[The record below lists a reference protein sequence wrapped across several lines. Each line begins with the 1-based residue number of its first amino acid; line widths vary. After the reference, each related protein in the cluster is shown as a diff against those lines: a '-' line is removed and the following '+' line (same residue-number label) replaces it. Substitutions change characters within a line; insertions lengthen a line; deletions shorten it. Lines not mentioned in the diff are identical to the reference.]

1 MSQSSEGMG
10 FAKRCVTIKPQ
21 CVEAR
26 IMSSPAS
33 PPADR
38 ILASEV
44 HPFIPNS
51 SREIRVKMLQSIGL
65 KTIDQLYSD
74 IPKDVRLNRLLRVD
88 GFLPEQE
95 VRSKIERLLQQ
106 NRSAADYDN
115 FLGAGIYNHYI
126 PAAVKAIMGRT
137 EFQTSYTPYQP
148 EISQGLLQAL
158 FEFESMIR
166 DLTAV
171 DAVNSSLYDGS
182 TALGE
187 AARMAVRVT
196 GRYNVLI
203 PRNLH
208 SDKVSV
214 LRNYTEPVGI
224 RLQEFDYDPVT
235 GGTDIDD
242 LKTKIN
248 HETAAVLCE
257 VPSFFGILD
266 NEVPNVP
273 SLCHEKGAL
282 AIVGF
287 DPISL
292 GGLKPPGEYGADIV
306 VAEGQSISSEMNF
319 GGPGLGIIGCKG
331 DNLLRQMP
339 GRLIGMTTTVDGKD
353 RAFSMVLQTREQHIR
368 REKATS
374 NICTNEALL
383 GIGAAVYLSLLGP
396 RGLHQLFE
404 TILVRTNYAMKKLEE
419 LPNTSMPRFTAP
431 HYQEFVISL
440 KSPGHSVD
448 RMNKSLLAAGIHG
461 GKSLVKSFPELGES
475 LLLCVTESTTVE
487 GIDRLAE
494 SMTTFLGD

>member
-1 MSQSSEGMG
+1 
-10 FAKRCVTIKPQ
+10 
-21 CVEAR
+21 
-26 IMSSPAS
+26 
-33 PPADR
+33 
-38 ILASEV
+38 
-44 HPFIPNS
+44 
-51 SREIRVKMLQSIGL
+51 MLESIGIQ
-65 KTIDQLYSD
+65 TIEQLYSD
-74 IPKDVRLNRLLRVD
+74 IPKQVRLNRPLKVE
-88 GFLPEQE
+88 GFYPEQE
-95 VRSKIERLLQQ
+95 VRRTIEQLLQL
-106 NRSAADYDN
+106 NKSAAEYN
-115 FLGAGIYNHYI
+115 VFLGAGIYNHYI
-126 PAAVKAIMGRT
+126 PAAVKAIMART

-196 GRYNVLI
+196 GRYRVLI
-203 PRNLH
+203 PRNIH
-208 SDKVSV
+208 PDKLSV

-224 RLQEFDYDPVT
+224 TIDSFEYDEET
-235 GGTDIDD
+235 GCLDIED
-242 LKTKIN
+242 LKLKLN
-248 HETAAVLCE
+248 SETAAVLCE

-266 NEVPNVP
+266 PEVVEVP

-306 VAEGQSISSEMNF
+306 VAEGQSIASEMNF

-331 DNLLRQMP
+331 ENLLRQMP
-339 GRLIGMTTTVDGKD
+339 GRLIGMTTTIDGKN

-383 GIGAAVYLSLLGP
+383 GIGAAAYLSLLGP
-396 RGLHQLFE
+396 SGLSQLFE
-404 TILVRTNYAMKKLEE
+404 TILVKTNYAIKRLQD
-419 LPNTSMPRFTAP
+419 LPATSIPRFSGQ
-431 HYQEFVISL
+431 HYQEFVITL
-440 KSPGHSVD
+440 EGPHTIAKVNENLLSVG
-448 RMNKSLLAAGIHG
+448 MHG
-461 GKSLVKSFPELGES
+461 GKSLIKDFPELGQSS
-475 LLLCVTESTTVE
+475 LMCVTEAHSAE
-487 GIDRLAE
+487 AIDG
-494 SMTTFLGD
+494 LGDMMKRFLRG